1 LQIAASKIIL
11 MTRLNVIRGV
21 CPVWRSKMEKEE
33 IKQLLITEIHKS
45 PRERDALID
54 CFKPLSPGVF
64 LVEKCKVKGRTLMP
78 EVQDENAKQT
88 YKLGRGNRLV
98 VVKWH

>member
-1 LQIAASKIIL
+1 MQKQ
-11 MTRLNVIRGV
+11 
-21 CPVWRSKMEKEE
+21 E
-33 IKQLLITEIHKS
+33 IKELLMNENGKS

-54 CFKPLSPGVF
+54 CFKPLGPGVF
-64 LVEKCKVKGRTLMP
+64 LVEKCRVKGRTLMP